1 MRLRH
6 YSIFNE
12 LEESKINWDYLRENN
27 KEPLY
32 YMPNNINDYNTIA
45 STHNNNLL
53 IKHTL
58 KYVKKYNLDK
68 LLSLGSGRAILEYQ
82 LKLKSKLYITVSDI
96 TNSINKIKELKIF
109 VNVQLLLI

>member
-58 KYVKKYNLDK
+58 KYVKKPAIMLTIFCIKQPSDQCLEVSK
-68 LLSLGSGRAILEYQ
+68 ILLQ
-82 LKLKSKLYITVSDI
+82 Q
-96 TNSINKIKELKIF
+96 IKVIF
-109 VNVQLLLI
+109 QVF